1 MGKGHRLVRKE
12 GVLSGVRVVVNPEYR
27 FTIPDSI
34 RKICD
39 ITPGAILE
47 FEVNPKSKDK
57 FTVHILV
64 K

>member
-1 MGKGHRLVRKE
+1 MGKGHRLVRNE
-12 GVLSGVRVVVNPEYR
+12 GQLSAVRVVVNPEYR